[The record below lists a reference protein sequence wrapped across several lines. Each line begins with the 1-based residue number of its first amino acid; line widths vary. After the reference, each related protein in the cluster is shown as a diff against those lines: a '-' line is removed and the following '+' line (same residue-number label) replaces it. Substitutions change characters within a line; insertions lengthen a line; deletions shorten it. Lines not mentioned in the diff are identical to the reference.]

1 LSPLNFAPKQY
12 IEQHSFDF
20 SYPELEMARNWDL
33 VEQLSKLEDDVLIG
47 VEEAAALTG
56 FAETT
61 IQQRRIKDFPAP
73 MPGLRRLRWQLG
85 QIRAWGRPAPT
96 SDLRRSA
103 KGK

>member
-1 LSPLNFAPKQY
+1 
-12 IEQHSFDF
+12 
-20 SYPELEMARNWDL
+20 MARNWNL
-33 VEQLSKLEDDVLIG
+33 LEQLSKLEDDVLIG

-85 QIRAWGRPAPT
+85 QIRAWGRPAQ
-96 SDLRRSA
+96 A
-103 KGK
+103 KDARHYKKGER